1 MQDSKFTLSAQ
12 ELQLA
17 GDQSFFLQKKI
28 ITQKI
33 IAVLHELNHEI
44 ELIKSVH
51 AASLP
56 RDVLKISGKISKGE
70 NYLGLPY
77 IVSDNPRV
85 FSKQDIFA
93 YRSMFWWGN
102 YFSFTLHLSGKFM
115 DDYRQ
120 NFLNRFHQL
129 QKKNYLICIHSEQWI
144 HHLEK
149 ENYQPLDGF
158 TKKQLANLLNENKF
172 LKLSRKLSLKQ
183 FKNTVNFGA
192 ETFGDYLAA
201 LVL

>member
-1 MQDSKFTLSAQ
+1 MQDSKFTLSAE

-33 IAVLHELNHEI
+33 IAVLHELNQEI
-44 ELIKSVH
+44 EVIKSAN

-102 YFSFTLHLSGKFM
+102 YFSFTLHLSGKFL
-115 DDYRQ
+115 DDYAQ
-120 NFLNRFHQL
+120 NFLARLNRL
-129 QKKNYLICIHSEQWI
+129 KNKEYLICIHSEQWI

-158 TKKQLANLLNENKF
+158 TKKQLTTLLNENKF